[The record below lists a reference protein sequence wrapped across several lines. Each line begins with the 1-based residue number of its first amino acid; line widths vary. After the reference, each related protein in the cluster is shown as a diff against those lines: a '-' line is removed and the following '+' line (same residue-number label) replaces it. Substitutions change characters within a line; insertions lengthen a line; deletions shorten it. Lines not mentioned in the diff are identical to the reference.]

1 MMHLKNDMNSY
12 KHCILLIL
20 LYVTK
25 RSHLNA
31 GYITVSEL
39 EERVSARYTQK
50 ACGLHFLYTTAFT
63 ASTAFIFVKLQQ
75 QQQNDGWKEAV
86 SESICGE
93 YIFRHSL

>member
-1 MMHLKNDMNSY
+1 M
-12 KHCILLIL
+12 L

-39 EERVSARYTQK
+39 EEHVSARYKEK
-50 ACGLHFLYTTAFT
+50 ACGLHFLYTTAVK
-63 ASTAFIFVKLQQ
+63 ILKLQQ
-75 QQQNDGWKEAV
+75 LKDGWKEAV
-86 SESICGE
+86 SETICGE

>member
-1 MMHLKNDMNSY
+1 MMHLKNDMNSS
-12 KHCILLIL
+12 KQCILLIL
-20 LYVTK
+20 LYLTK
-25 RSHLNA
+25 MSILNA
-31 GYITVSEL
+31 GFITVSET
-39 EERVSARYTQK
+39 EEHVSARYKEK

-75 QQQNDGWKEAV
+75 QQKDGSKEAI

>member
-12 KHCILLIL
+12 KHYILLML

-39 EERVSARYTQK
+39 EERVSARYKEK
-50 ACGLHFLYTTAFT
+50 ACGLHFLYTTAVK
-63 ASTAFIFVKLQQ
+63 ILKLQQ
-75 QQQNDGWKEAV
+75 LKDGWKEAV
-86 SESICGE
+86 SETICGE

>member
-1 MMHLKNDMNSY
+1 M
-12 KHCILLIL
+12 L

-39 EERVSARYTQK
+39 EEHVSARYKEK
-50 ACGLHFLYTTAFT
+50 ACGLHFLYTTAVK
-63 ASTAFIFVKLQQ
+63 IVKLQQ
-75 QQQNDGWKEAV
+75 QQQKDGCKEAI
-86 SESICGE
+86 SETIYGE

>member
-12 KHCILLIL
+12 KHSILLIL
-20 LYVTK
+20 LYLTK

-39 EERVSARYTQK
+39 EEHVSARYTEK
-50 ACGLHFLYTTAFT
+50 ACGLHFLYTTAVK
-63 ASTAFIFVKLQQ
+63 IVKLQQ
-75 QQQNDGWKEAV
+75 QQLKDGWKEAI
-86 SESICGE
+86 SETICGE